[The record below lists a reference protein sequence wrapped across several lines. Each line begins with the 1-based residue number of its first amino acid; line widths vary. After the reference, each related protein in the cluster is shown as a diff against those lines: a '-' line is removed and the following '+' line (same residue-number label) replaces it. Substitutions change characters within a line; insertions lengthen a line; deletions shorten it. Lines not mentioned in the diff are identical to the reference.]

1 MKSEWQTMTMIIY
14 TRVSLRDLIIQ
25 ENYHNL
31 LQYILM
37 VDLGFRLF
45 GYLGFVLIF
54 LDLITNFEK
63 ANLIKSKFKKKFN

>member
-63 ANLIKSKFKKKFN
+63 ANLIKFKFNKKFN

>member
-1 MKSEWQTMTMIIY
+1 MTMIIY

-25 ENYHNL
+25 ENYRNL

-37 VDLGFRLF
+37 VGFRFF
-45 GYLGFVLIF
+45 GYLGFVLIY

-63 ANLIKSKFKKKFN
+63 ANLIKFKFKKKFN